1 MTKIIRRNTTVPA
14 TETQIFSTNKD
25 DQDGVDVLIF
35 EGEREMCKDNNF
47 IGKFSLE
54 GIPPMLRG
62 VPQIEVTFEINT
74 NGILEVSAVETSTGV
89 ENKIVIKNDRNNV
102 LSEEDIKR
110 MVEEAEKFKEQDRI
124 MRDIADARNVLN
136 DYAYVVVR
144 ECVHFDITH
153 Y

>member
-1 MTKIIRRNTTVPA
+1 
-14 TETQIFSTNKD
+14 
-25 DQDGVDVLIF
+25 
-35 EGEREMCKDNNF
+35 
-47 IGKFSLE
+47 
-54 GIPPMLRG
+54 MLRG

-124 MRDIADARNVLN
+124 MREIADARNVLN

-144 ECVHFDITH
+144 VFVKISPTDSHINSCKNIQVQNGSHCPR
-153 Y
+153 